1 MGMTESDYS
10 YVGSEL
16 ELFAGATRWKS
27 YLADQVAP
35 FLGEEVLEVGAGLG
49 GTTKRLCRG
58 VERRW
63 VCLEPDEGL
72 AGRLSWAIVSGALPA
87 CCRVEARHARTADPA
102 SRRSTPYSTST

>member
-1 MGMTESDYS
+1 MAESDYT

-27 YLADQVAP
+27 YLAYQVAP

-58 VERRW
+58 GERRW

-72 AGRLSWAIVSGALPA
+72 AGRLSRATDSGTLPS
-87 CCRVEARHARTADPA
+87 CCRVEIGTLERLPREP
-102 SRRSTPYSTST
+102 